1 MSSTRLTLDDWLA
14 AGFDALQ
21 RGGQNALA
29 AEPLARALGTTKGS
43 FYWHFKDV
51 PAYHTA
57 LIESWQGTAMAAMV
71 ELLKQDGPADQ
82 RLRNFGAKLLND
94 RAEVS
99 MRIWAQTN
107 PQAAETL
114 RTVDAERLTYLIALL
129 RQLGLGNPDF
139 ARALLAALVGLPQ
152 LSQDD
157 PAQQTATFDILV
169 DTVLALSQ

>member
-1 MSSTRLTLDDWLA
+1 
-14 AGFDALQ
+14 
-21 RGGQNALA
+21 
-29 AEPLARALGTTKGS
+29 
-43 FYWHFKDV
+43 
-51 PAYHTA
+51 
-57 LIESWQGTAMAAMV
+57 
-71 ELLKQDGPADQ
+71 
-82 RLRNFGAKLLND
+82 
-94 RAEVS
+94 